1 MKQYLNAKSVG
12 LTAGILIVVFWL
24 IGVYW
29 SFEPSTFDVRANAKA
44 QLSST
49 TTSSV
54 PEDVPG

>member
-29 SFEPSTFDVRANAKA
+29 SFEPSTFDVRANAKRN
-44 QLSST
+44 
-49 TTSSV
+49 
-54 PEDVPG
+54 